1 MILHF
6 KWQNHNWKLFRIYQR
21 IQRYMEGEVGI
32 EMHDFAN
39 ISAKT
44 IVYAVLDDFSG
55 NTLMGPTVPNQY
67 RNVKTE
73 KSYFKKT
80 CDYWC

>member
-1 MILHF
+1 
-6 KWQNHNWKLFRIYQR
+6 
-21 IQRYMEGEVGI
+21 
-32 EMHDFAN
+32 MHDFAN

-55 NTLMGPTVPNQY
+55 NTLMGPTVPSQY

-73 KSYFKKT
+73 KVILKNMRLLVLILLFFQM
-80 CDYWC
+80 

>member
-1 MILHF
+1 MVKSQLEVIAHISV
-6 KWQNHNWKLFRIYQR
+6 WRIWR
-21 IQRYMEGEVGI
+21 EVGI

-55 NTLMGPTVPNQY
+55 NTLMGNRP
-67 RNVKTE
+67 E
-73 KSYFKKT
+73 SI
-80 CDYWC
+80 

>member
-1 MILHF
+1 
-6 KWQNHNWKLFRIYQR
+6 
-21 IQRYMEGEVGI
+21 
-32 EMHDFAN
+32 MHDFAN

-67 RNVKTE
+67 RNVKAE
-73 KSYFKKT
+73 KVILKNM
-80 CDYWC
+80 

>member
-1 MILHF
+1 
-6 KWQNHNWKLFRIYQR
+6 
-21 IQRYMEGEVGI
+21 
-32 EMHDFAN
+32 MHDFAN

-73 KSYFKKT
+73 KVILKT

>member
-1 MILHF
+1 MA
-6 KWQNHNWKLFRIYQR
+6 KLQLEVIRIYQR
-21 IQRYMEGEVGI
+21 IQRYMEEVGI

-55 NTLMGPTVPNQY
+55 NTLMGPTVLSQY

-73 KSYFKKT
+73 KVILKNMRLLVLILLFFQM
-80 CDYWC
+80 

>member
-6 KWQNHNWKLFRIYQR
+6 KWQNYNWKLFAYISVYSVIWR
-21 IQRYMEGEVGI
+21 EVGI

-55 NTLMGPTVPNQY
+55 NTLMGPTVPSQY

-73 KSYFKKT
+73 KVILKT

>member
-1 MILHF
+1 MVKSQLEVI
-6 KWQNHNWKLFRIYQR
+6 RTYQR
-21 IQRYMEGEVGI
+21 IQRYMEEVGI

-44 IVYAVLDDFSG
+44 IIYAVLDDFSG

-67 RNVKTE
+67 RNVKAE
-73 KSYFKKT
+73 KVILKT